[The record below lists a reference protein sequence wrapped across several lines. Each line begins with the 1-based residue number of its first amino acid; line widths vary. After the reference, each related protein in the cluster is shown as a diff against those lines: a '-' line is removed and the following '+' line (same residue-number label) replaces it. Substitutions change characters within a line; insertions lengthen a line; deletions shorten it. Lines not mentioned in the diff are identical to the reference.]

1 LTSLSCT
8 PRRTLRYLGQEDL
21 DMAHR
26 PTQSDPDPTTADVV
40 PAVLQIAHVKE
51 WMNTLRVKF
60 DVHMSLQSSLDAVTS
75 CTKKQVLEARQIK
88 DSTASSQA
96 QEELS
101 QEHELVGLQKFL
113 AAFGNIKKMDEL
125 NDTVVLTIADGIAI
139 SMTRLHK
146 FERDVNEN
154 VRNIQSGIHVKEEEM
169 DFVYKEQQTAEEQY
183 AVLCAQID
191 QMSSASSSSE
201 APGEA
206 SIVPV
211 VLLQQFKDLEHSM
224 AANIRHI
231 NTLRRAFRADA
242 SEWLSQLK
250 EVEKFRN
257 ELQWDFLSLVGLS
270 LDNIISRRCEL
281 VARCVMDIA
290 ELTGDNVVAG
300 IRIVVTEEDVNNVT
314 HETCESVYGRLL
326 GDISQAVET
335 VSAFSRQINLTSDL
349 LSEISKC
356 NRENGCLIRDILD
369 EHGFAGSSDAGGTSA
384 LPPFDTRASDA
395 RHNKTK
401 NLYDYESRSVAD
413 AWLSLFQTLSFF
425 ADPEETVLSRAPSID
440 KDIHS
445 GRASPYAGAEI
456 GILMDDTVID
466 ESVGDVTKKSSS
478 WRTIPRT
485 SKQPA
490 TEAKHEERSAGSFG
504 SMDCPDAE
512 MKDSDKQIQNDA
524 DLKKPQPHQE
534 PTGRDRGR
542 GRAPSNPEIDV
553 PSSRSNN
560 PTPVNMVE
568 AAMTSPK
575 MRTNEMYV
583 NRLTALNSKLRA
595 MKVSILAPQQ
605 QHTEA
610 VERHKAKMSAWGT
623 KISNLESEID
633 ERHDMLEELEESDLP
648 KANRDSASI
657 IGFENMSQQDK
668 TEFVSQTKSKISA
681 LKREI
686 LDIQGRRDAAETIH
700 LEETLP
706 GAVAALWSVLRS
718 FRESFAT
725 HIESSLEIV
734 LDIFGQ
740 QRKELAVL
748 QQGLSA
754 LRVDVG
760 GQDVEKYVEKYLRF
774 IEKKQI
780 TAEIAVNPLVAQL
793 TSTPWVLILHHSAA
807 VQALRM
813 SGKLHLRDVILKEAE
828 LEDTFAT
835 EGESADT
842 KDDSHDNLNSL
853 TRGKEGP
860 IDDCGGYYDHVPGSL
875 ELRLF
880 PSLSGDR
887 ERTFSN
893 DSELGSG
900 SHPPPP
906 KVDASRIAGIG
917 SAPDDT
923 FYDVKSGKYVTN
935 VDKSKKAEK
944 ANKNKNGAIPASDEQ
959 EERKHALGFF
969 SRISVPA
976 KPSFNP
982 KEDPALMKELK
993 LPDSE
998 RIIDW
1003 FNCCIFPQPW
1013 ILVQGTCY
1021 ITQKYLAFRGWPETT
1036 CKRLLPL
1043 KDISHILKAN
1053 TAVIIP
1059 NALRVVMLSGVEH
1072 FFASFI
1078 DRDPCFKLLT
1088 TFIEAEKQF
1097 EALRVADSLRKA
1109 GDGLESL
1116 EKAKRARAE
1125 AAKLLDEE
1133 EKKKEREAQV
1143 QREAELLAE
1152 REKKMMEEA
1161 EQKAEL
1167 LATAEK
1173 SAGAAGGGDEA
1184 SGAAAALTAI
1194 PVPYIA
1200 PADTGVSFENLL
1212 QRAVAT
1218 TLVDEVIAVTP
1229 RNLWERYW
1237 KDQTGHTSFLR
1248 AEGDVDI
1255 SGGNWTTL
1263 GIAGQTF
1270 PQDAASVPFQ
1280 ATRNLKYKHPREGLF
1295 VIGPKSALAD
1305 LQQYAYLSGEGSQP
1319 FLDALHKN
1327 QDTNAPTTAAANT
1340 EHPAVHKP
1348 FRGLVMCVLSFE
1360 GIPMS
1365 QSFKVVQ
1372 YWLFEPSVEHPAS
1385 HCRVRIGY
1393 CIFYVKSCMF
1403 ASSIDKGTKGE
1414 LEPLS
1419 RRWCSWVE
1427 QYVQE
1432 NLVKNNPA
1440 AGVATASNLALTGLM
1455 TPSSPVNNSAAP
1467 ARPAGSGS
1475 GFVSTGPHDF
1485 STLLQCLM
1493 SSPML
1498 AMLFLLLLS
1507 IIFMQWYFA
1516 RSLHTMLQAQQEH
1529 ISQLIS
1535 MVAGGKVGGGCKAQE
1550 GSGQ

>member
-1 LTSLSCT
+1 MT
-8 PRRTLRYLGQEDL
+8 
-21 DMAHR
+21 HR
-26 PTQSDPDPTTADVV
+26 PMQSDPDPTTADVV
-40 PAVLQIAHVKE
+40 PVVLKIAHVKE

-60 DVHMSLQSSLDAVTS
+60 DAHVSLQSSLDAVTS
-75 CTKKQVLEARQIK
+75 CTKKQVLEAQQIK

-96 QEELS
+96 HEELS
-101 QEHELVGLQKFL
+101 QEHELDGLQKFF
-113 AAFGNIKKMDEL
+113 AAFENIKKMDEL

-169 DFVYKEQQTAEEQY
+169 DFVYKEQQAAEEQY
-183 AVLCAQID
+183 AMLCAQID
-191 QMSSASSSSE
+191 QMSSASISSE

-206 SIVPV
+206 SIVPA

-242 SEWLSQLK
+242 SEWLFQLK

-257 ELQWDFLSLVGLS
+257 ELQWDSLSLVGLS

-281 VARCVMDIA
+281 VARCVVDIA
-290 ELTGDNVVAG
+290 ELTGDNVVAS

-314 HETCESVYGRLL
+314 NETCESVYGRLL

-395 RHNKTK
+395 KHDKTN
-401 NLYDYESRSVAD
+401 NLYEYESRSVAD

-425 ADPEETVLSRAPSID
+425 ADPEETVLSRTSSID

-445 GRASPYAGAEI
+445 GRASPYTGAEI
-456 GILMDDTVID
+456 STFMDDTIID
-466 ESVGDVTKKSSS
+466 ESVGDDSSTKKRSS
-478 WRTIPRT
+478 WRTTPRT

-490 TEAKHEERSAGSFG
+490 TEAKHEERSARSFG
-504 SMDCPDAE
+504 LMDCPDTE
-512 MKDSDKQIQNDA
+512 MKGSDKQIPNDA
-524 DLKKPQPHQE
+524 DLKKPQPHQD
-534 PTGRDRGR
+534 PSGR

-560 PTPVNMVE
+560 STPVNMVE
-568 AAMTSPK
+568 AAMISPK

-583 NRLTALNSKLRA
+583 NRLTALNSRLRA

-605 QHTEA
+605 QHTDE
-610 VERHKAKMSAWGT
+610 VERHRAKLSAWGT

-633 ERHDMLEELEESDLP
+633 ERHDMLEEIEETNLP
-648 KANRDSASI
+648 KANRDSVST

-681 LKREI
+681 LKREL

-706 GAVAALWSVLRS
+706 SAVTALWSVLRS

-725 HIESSLEIV
+725 YIEGSLEIV
-734 LDIFGQ
+734 LEIFGQ

-760 GQDVEKYVEKYLRF
+760 GQDAEKDVEKYLRF

-780 TAEIAVNPLVAQL
+780 TAEIAADPLVAQL

-828 LEDTFAT
+828 IEDTFAT
-835 EGESADT
+835 EGEGVDT
-842 KDDSHDNLNSL
+842 QDDSHVDLNSS
-853 TRGKEGP
+853 TGGKEGP
-860 IDDCGGYYDHVPGSL
+860 IDDCGGYYNHVPGSL

-893 DSELGSG
+893 DSELGS
-900 SHPPPP
+900 HPPP
-906 KVDASRIAGIG
+906 KVDASRIAGMG

-935 VDKSKKAEK
+935 VDKSKKVEK
-944 ANKNKNGAIPASDEQ
+944 ANKNGAIPASNEQ
-959 EERKHALGFF
+959 EERQHALGFF

-976 KPSFNP
+976 KPSFTP

-998 RIIDW
+998 RIIEW

-1021 ITQKYLAFRGWPETT
+1021 ITQKYFAFRGWPETT

-1116 EKAKRARAE
+1116 EEAKRARAE

-1143 QREAELLAE
+1143 QREAELSAE
-1152 REKKMMEEA
+1152 REKKMIEEA
-1161 EQKAEL
+1161 EQKAVR

-1173 SAGAAGGGDEA
+1173 STGAAGGEDEA
-1184 SGAAAALTAI
+1184 SGVAALTAI

-1200 PADTGVSFENLL
+1200 PADAGVSFENLL

-1229 RNLWERYW
+1229 RNLWEQYW
-1237 KDQTGHTSFLR
+1237 KDETGHTSFLR

-1263 GIAGQTF
+1263 GTAGQTF

-1280 ATRNLKYKHPREGLF
+1280 ATRKLKYKHPREGLF

-1319 FLDALHKN
+1319 FVDALHKN
-1327 QDTNAPTTAAANT
+1327 QDANAPITAAANT

-1348 FRGLVMCVLSFE
+1348 FRGVVMCVLSFE

-1372 YWLFEPSVEHPAS
+1372 YWLFEPSIEHPAS
-1385 HCRVRIGY
+1385 HCRVRIAY

-1414 LEPLS
+1414 LEPLT
-1419 RRWCSWVE
+1419 RRWCPWVE

-1432 NLVKNNPA
+1432 NLVKNNPVA

-1455 TPSSPVNNSAAP
+1455 PPSSPVNNSAAS
-1467 ARPAGSGS
+1467 ARPAGSGP
-1475 GFVSTGPHDF
+1475 GFASAGPHDF
-1485 STLLQCLM
+1485 STLVQCLI

-1507 IIFMQWYFA
+1507 IIFIQWYFT
-1516 RSLHTMLQAQQEH
+1516 RSLHTMLQAQQEQ

-1535 MVAGGKVGGGCKAQE
+1535 MIARGKVEGGCKAQE
-1550 GSGQ
+1550 GHERGSGQ